1 MKDLITSQIKNLSK
15 VAESKVSKA
24 VSGLVEKT
32 FGNGNKQEERAEKVP
47 KKIEIEKEIKK
58 EEKIKLE
65 EPKVE
70 LKEQSPF
77 EISFVKEICT
87 IPSKITVKDKAI
99 YKTISLKNTGK
110 REWPA
115 NCVLKNIAGIKGQDT
130 QVVPLAPGKEFS
142 CILILENPAEAGE
155 YVSAW
160 RLAFLDEKNNL
171 QYTGQP
177 FDVSFKVI
185 QPEISKPEV
194 NKEEKKEAP
203 VPVIKKEEEKSKKVY
218 DKKITEKAGKVK
230 EIFPDINLEDLCEFI
245 KGSQN
250 LTIDELVENYMA

>member
-1 MKDLITSQIKNLSK
+1 
-15 VAESKVSKA
+15 
-24 VSGLVEKT
+24 
-32 FGNGNKQEERAEKVP
+32 
-47 KKIEIEKEIKK
+47 
-58 EEKIKLE
+58 
-65 EPKVE
+65 
-70 LKEQSPF
+70 
-77 EISFVKEICT
+77 
-87 IPSKITVKDKAI
+87 
-99 YKTISLKNTGK
+99 
-110 REWPA
+110 
-115 NCVLKNIAGIKGQDT
+115 
-130 QVVPLAPGKEFS
+130 
-142 CILILENPAEAGE
+142 
-155 YVSAW
+155 
-160 RLAFLDEKNNL
+160 LAFLDEKNNL

-194 NKEEKKEAP
+194 NKEEKKEVP